1 MPSRARQ
8 IGRRAILLGA
18 LVLGCAGDPAAP
30 KVAAAERPPP
40 LEFAFIAQDGTRFDS
55 QKTRGRA
62 TAILLMTTYD
72 LNSQLVARRIE
83 EMQHSFKPRF
93 NALAIVL
100 EPAKYSVLLE
110 PFKLSLGLTYPV
122 VLADH
127 DTLQGTGPFGPIGEV
142 PILVVLDREGRPLW
156 RVTGPASE
164 QQLRQALRSASAY
177 VEE

>member
-1 MPSRARQ
+1 
-8 IGRRAILLGA
+8 
-18 LVLGCAGDPAAP
+18 
-30 KVAAAERPPP
+30 
-40 LEFAFIAQDGTRFDS
+40 
-55 QKTRGRA
+55 
-62 TAILLMTTYD
+62 MTTYD